1 MSIYIYYIIYIYIV
15 YNIYIYLYLFVKGC
29 SKQNDKYIIYYVNY
43 VLLREVSA
51 NLPTVLG

>member
-1 MSIYIYYIIYIYIV
+1 MYIYILHYIYIV
-15 YNIYIYLYLFVKGC
+15 YNIYIFIYLFVKGC

-43 VLLREVSA
+43 VLLREVSV